1 MSLGDTVLQ
10 HFRELASLAPRRQS
24 CYVRREGA
32 AGLGCHAGDELL
44 VEPGRE
50 QLHYHTRG
58 HRRLGEGVPQRVVHV
73 VMP

>member
-1 MSLGDTVLQ
+1 MLQ

-44 VEPGRE
+44 VERVANSSAI
-50 QLHYHTRG
+50 T
-58 HRRLGEGVPQRVVHV
+58 RVVIDASAKV
-73 VMP
+73 FRSESSTW

>member
-1 MSLGDTVLQ
+1 
-10 HFRELASLAPRRQS
+10 
-24 CYVRREGA
+24 VRREGA

-50 QLHYHTRG
+50 QLRDHTRG
-58 HRRLGEGVPQRVVHV
+58 HRRLGEGVPQRVVDV

>member
-32 AGLGCHAGDELL
+32 AGCHAGDGGLSNR
-44 VEPGRE
+44 VANSSAI
-50 QLHYHTRG
+50 T
-58 HRRLGEGVPQRVVHV
+58 RVVIDASAKV
-73 VMP
+73 FRSESSTW